1 MRHVSAVVALVV
13 LAGSGVAA
21 AGPGAGV
28 SGVLL
33 IPNSGTGF
41 DNVWAFNAYDGSLI
55 SSGFIASDGRQNQ
68 VIQSIDS
75 GRGSLL
81 LVDELNDSVS
91 EYSYGGQFIRT
102 VVTAAASGIDQPFA
116 IAVNSGRLFVSV
128 VSGTHANTV
137 QSFDLDGGD
146 QRTFANLNG
155 IGTPRGILFRGG
167 DVLIGDSAGDDIE
180 RFSLTGQ
187 HLGTLVDSDGVTGI
201 DFPQQLALGLN
212 GSILAAGFTA
222 PFGVYRYNSDGSGET
237 LLSINTSPRGVYQL
251 GNGNILWAGGTRV
264 GVIDALTGQSTDVV
278 NQANASFR
286 FIDFTPLPSPG
297 AAALLAMGGALAARR
312 RRAAV

>member
-13 LAGSGVAA
+13 AGSGVAV
-21 AGPGAGV
+21 AGPGAGA

-33 IPNSGTGF
+33 IPNSGSGF

-55 SSGFIASDGRQNQ
+55 SNSFIASDGRQNQ

-91 EYSYGGQFIRT
+91 EYTYGGQFVRT
-102 VVTAAASGIDQPFA
+102 VVTPGASGIDQPFA
-116 IAVNSGRLFVSV
+116 IAVNNGRLFVSV
-128 VSGTHANTV
+128 VSGVHANTV

-146 QRTFANLNG
+146 QRTFANLSG
-155 IGTPRGILFRGG
+155 IGTPRGILFRGD
-167 DVLIGDSAGDDIE
+167 DVLIADSAGDDIE
-180 RFSLTGQ
+180 RFSLTGE
-187 HLGTLVDSDGVTGI
+187 HLGTLVDSDGATGI

-212 GSILAAGFTA
+212 GSILAAGFS
-222 PFGVYRYNSDGSGET
+222 PPNGVYRYNADGSGEVF
-237 LLSINTSPRGVYQL
+237 LSINTSPRGVYQL

-264 GVIDALTGQSTDVV
+264 GVIDALTGLSTDVV
-278 NQANASFR
+278 NQSGASFR
-286 FIDFTPLPSPG
+286 FIDFTALPSPG
-297 AAALLAMGGALAARR
+297 AAALLAMGGALASRR